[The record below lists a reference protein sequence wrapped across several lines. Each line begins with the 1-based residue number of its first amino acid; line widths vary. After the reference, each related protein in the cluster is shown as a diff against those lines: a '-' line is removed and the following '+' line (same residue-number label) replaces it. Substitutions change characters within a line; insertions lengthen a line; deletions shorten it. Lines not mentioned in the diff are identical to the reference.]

1 MKEIENVLICGLGAI
16 GTIYADII
24 NKYSPDN
31 LKILVDAERFDRY
44 SKNPTVFNGKILELN
59 YVLPSDNTFKADLI
73 IIATKS
79 YNLDEVIKNI
89 KNFIYK
95 DTLIISLINGI
106 TSEHRIADVYG
117 KERLVYS
124 YFIGHSSIRNG
135 REITQDGVHKIVF
148 GSHHLIDNVKRI
160 KEYFDKV
167 GINYEIPDDIKYS
180 CYLKYMLNVSCNQVS
195 AATHKTFGEMFESPT
210 SMDMIKQA
218 MSEVQQMAHADDVL
232 HYENLMNDALE
243 ILKTMSPNGKTSML
257 QDVEA
262 GRKTEIDIFADEVI
276 KWGKRFNFST
286 QMNEDFRELIT
297 LTK

>member
-1 MKEIENVLICGLGAI
+1 MNEIKNVLICGLGAI

-24 NKYSPDN
+24 NRYSPEN
-31 LKILVDAERFDRY
+31 LKILVDKERLDKY
-44 SKNPTVFNGKILELN
+44 SKNPTIFNGNELHLN
-59 YVLPSDNTFKADLI
+59 YILPNDTSFKADLI

-106 TSEHRIADVYG
+106 TSEHKIAEIYG
-117 KERLVYS
+117 GERLVYS
-124 YFIGHSSIRNG
+124 YFIGHSAVRNN

-148 GSHHLIDNVKRI
+148 GSFHRKNNVKLI

-167 GINYEIPDDIKYS
+167 GINYEMPEDIKYS

-195 AATHKTFGEMFESPT
+195 AVTHKTFGEMFESET
-210 SMDMIKQA
+210 CMDMIKKA
-218 MSEVQQMAHADDVL
+218 MYEVQQMACADGVL
-232 HYENLMNDALE
+232 HYENLMDDALE
-243 ILKTMSPNGKTSML
+243 ILKTMSPEGKTSML

-262 GRKTEIDIFADEVI
+262 GRKTEIDIFAEEVI

-286 QMNEDFRELIT
+286 PMNEDLRELII